1 MPVNM
6 AASLGAY
13 QAISQ
18 PFCRDAAGRKT
29 RRLSVYVVDRRFR
42 RWHSMKTSRNGL
54 RSLTLAVAALLAAG
68 AGTTHS
74 VVARAADG
82 PMPCSAFARNS
93 TGGWR
98 VLAPVTLEL
107 GDRLYS
113 PMVGTTFAAGATQN
127 GIEMSDIL
135 DQQCGNR

>member
-1 MPVNM
+1 ME
-6 AASLGAY
+6 
-13 QAISQ
+13 
-18 PFCRDAAGRKT
+18 
-29 RRLSVYVVDRRFR
+29 
-42 RWHSMKTSRNGL
+42 TSCSRL
-54 RSLTLAVAALLAAG
+54 RSLALVAAAILVAA

-74 VVARAADG
+74 VAARAADG

-93 TGGWR
+93 AGGWR

-113 PMVGTTFAAGATQN
+113 PMVGTTFAAGSSQN
-127 GIEMSDIL
+127 GIEMSDVL

>member
-1 MPVNM
+1 
-6 AASLGAY
+6 
-13 QAISQ
+13 
-18 PFCRDAAGRKT
+18 
-29 RRLSVYVVDRRFR
+29 
-42 RWHSMKTSRNGL
+42 MKTSLNGL
-54 RSLTLAVAALLAAG
+54 RPLTVAIVAALVAG

-74 VVARAADG
+74 VSARAAADG
-82 PMPCSAFARNS
+82 PMPCSAFARNN

-113 PMVGTTFAAGATQN
+113 PMVGTTFAAGSTQH
-127 GIEMSDIL
+127 GVEMSDLL

>member
-1 MPVNM
+1 ME
-6 AASLGAY
+6 
-13 QAISQ
+13 
-18 PFCRDAAGRKT
+18 
-29 RRLSVYVVDRRFR
+29 
-42 RWHSMKTSRNGL
+42 TSRNGL
-54 RSLTLAVAALLAAG
+54 RSLAAAAAVLVPA

-74 VVARAADG
+74 VVAKAADG
-82 PMPCSAFARNS
+82 SMPCSAFAHNAG
-93 TGGWR
+93 GGWR

-113 PMVGTTFAAGATQN
+113 PMVGTTFAAGATRN

>member
-1 MPVNM
+1 ME
-6 AASLGAY
+6 
-13 QAISQ
+13 
-18 PFCRDAAGRKT
+18 
-29 RRLSVYVVDRRFR
+29 
-42 RWHSMKTSRNGL
+42 TSCHRL
-54 RSLTLAVAALLAAG
+54 RSLALAAAAILILG

-74 VVARAADG
+74 VVAKAADG
-82 PMPCSAFARNS
+82 PIPCSAFARNS

-98 VLAPVTLEL
+98 VLAPVTFAF

-113 PMVGTTFAAGATQN
+113 PMVGTTFTAGSMQN